1 MGDLFEAQVR
11 VSCVLAA
18 IYLFACYLHGYLR

>member
-1 MGDLFEAQVR
+1 MGDLFEALVR

-18 IYLFACYLHGYLR
+18 IYLFSCYLHGYLR